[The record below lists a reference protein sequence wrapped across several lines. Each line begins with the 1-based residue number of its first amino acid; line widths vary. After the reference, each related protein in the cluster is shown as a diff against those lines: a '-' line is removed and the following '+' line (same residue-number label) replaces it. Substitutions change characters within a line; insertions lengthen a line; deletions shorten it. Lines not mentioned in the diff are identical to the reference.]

1 MCGRYTVSADPE
13 QLAERFSAVL
23 PPGLL
28 QPRYNAAPTQ
38 QLPVL
43 LNEDERQ
50 IQLLRWGLVPH
61 WAKTPSTDYSM
72 INARAETVEQ
82 KPTFREALHKRRCLV
97 LADSF
102 YEWQKTA
109 TGKIPMRIMLKS
121 GEPFAFAGLWEA
133 WQDRATGEVLRSFT
147 IITTNANELISPIHN
162 RMPVIFL
169 PKDENAWLDNQA
181 APDAWLG
188 LLHPYAADLMKTY
201 PVSARVNSP
210 ANDDPSLVALA
221 ASGSA

>member
-1 MCGRYTVSADPE
+1 M
-13 QLAERFSAVL
+13 
-23 PPGLL
+23 L

-38 QLPVL
+38 QLPAL
-43 LNEDERQ
+43 LNEDARQ

-72 INARAETVEQ
+72 INARAETVQQ
-82 KPTFREALHKRRCLV
+82 KPTFREALLKRRCLV

-109 TGKIPMRIMLKS
+109 SGKTPMRIMLKS

-147 IITTNANELISPIHN
+147 IVTTEATS
-162 RMPVIFL
+162 
-169 PKDENAWLDNQA
+169 
-181 APDAWLG
+181 
-188 LLHPYAADLMKTY
+188 
-201 PVSARVNSP
+201 
-210 ANDDPSLVALA
+210 
-221 ASGSA
+221 